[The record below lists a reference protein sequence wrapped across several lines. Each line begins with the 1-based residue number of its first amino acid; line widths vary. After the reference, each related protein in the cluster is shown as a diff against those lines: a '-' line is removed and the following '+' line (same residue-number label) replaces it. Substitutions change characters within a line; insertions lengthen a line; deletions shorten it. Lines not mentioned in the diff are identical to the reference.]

1 MLIPVLRYQET
12 GFKNPDG
19 ALLPESYVG
28 HTKIEFVRVTLHY
41 GSPSLR
47 AFLELI
53 LSDGFQQEQSMFPS
67 PRLSSTTLDLFFPG
81 N

>member
-12 GFKNPDG
+12 RFKNLDG

-28 HTKIEFVRVTLHY
+28 HPEIAFVRVTLHY
-41 GSPSLR
+41 ASPSLR

-53 LSDGFQQEQSMFPS
+53 LSDGFSKNGPCS
-67 PRLSSTTLDLFFPG
+67 LHSDSIPLL
-81 N
+81 